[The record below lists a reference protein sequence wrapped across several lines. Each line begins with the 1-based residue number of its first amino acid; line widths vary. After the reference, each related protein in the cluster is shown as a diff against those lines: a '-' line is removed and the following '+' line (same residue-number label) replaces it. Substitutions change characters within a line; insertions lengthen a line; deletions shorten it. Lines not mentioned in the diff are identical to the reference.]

1 MLNSKHIEI
10 AARELL
16 IHRRRDEG
24 KGRGRNKQ
32 VDTQWNPMSRRSG
45 QNPDSQMRRKGN
57 EEK

>member
-24 KGRGRNKQ
+24 KGRGGTNK
-32 VDTQWNPMSRRSG
+32 
-45 QNPDSQMRRKGN
+45 
-57 EEK
+57 